1 MKKLEI
7 NYSGSG
13 IKFIRI
19 IGITFLIISIIVF
32 VSLSI
37 TALSEAETDFSM
49 LTLQK
54 GIAALLAGIIVF
66 AICSILSTIGE
77 ELKMNN
83 ELTKELLRDK
93 GLDVYFNDPEMD
105 QQEDADYWECPK
117 CYEVNRPSAYVCRKC
132 GYSTFEPSKN
142 KNK

>member
-1 MKKLEI
+1 MKKLEV

-19 IGITFLIISIIVF
+19 IGVTYLIISIIIF
-32 VSLSI
+32 ISLTI
-37 TALSEAETDFSM
+37 TALSVAERDLSM
-49 LTLQK
+49 ETLRN
-54 GIAALLAGIIVF
+54 GILILLMGVLIF
-66 AICSILSTIGE
+66 AICTILSTIGE

-105 QQEDADYWECPK
+105 EQEDADYWECPK

-132 GYSTFEPSKN
+132 GYSTFEPHKN
-142 KNK
+142 A